1 MLYLAMTS
9 ADLSSKQAFAIWGM
23 LPTVLSPESLF
34 YYVIKVK
41 LKKLNS
47 LTVLNDSLV
56 EISVWTQTC
65 ADPPESSTEE
75 LSFTPSHIEK
85 W

>member
-1 MLYLAMTS
+1 MSSLSLFDLNRLGSILLLLMLYLAVTS
-9 ADLSSKQAFAIWGM
+9 ADLSSKQTFAIWEM

-41 LKKLNS
+41 LKKLKS

-56 EISVWTQTC
+56 EISV
-65 ADPPESSTEE
+65 
-75 LSFTPSHIEK
+75 
-85 W
+85 

>member
-1 MLYLAMTS
+1 MSSLSLFDLNRLGSILLLLMLYLAMTS

-41 LKKLNS
+41 LKKLKS

-56 EISVWTQTC
+56 EISV
-65 ADPPESSTEE
+65 
-75 LSFTPSHIEK
+75 
-85 W
+85 

>member
-1 MLYLAMTS
+1 MSSLSLFDLNRLGSILLLLMLYLAVTS
-9 ADLSSKQAFAIWGM
+9 ADLSSKQTFAVWEM

-41 LKKLNS
+41 LKKLKS

-56 EISVWTQTC
+56 EISV
-65 ADPPESSTEE
+65 
-75 LSFTPSHIEK
+75 
-85 W
+85 

>member
-1 MLYLAMTS
+1 MSSLSLFDLNRLGSILLLLMLYLAVTS

-56 EISVWTQTC
+56 EISV
-65 ADPPESSTEE
+65 
-75 LSFTPSHIEK
+75 
-85 W
+85 

>member
-1 MLYLAMTS
+1 MSSLSLFELNRLGSILLLLMLYLAVTS

-41 LKKLNS
+41 LKKLKS

-56 EISVWTQTC
+56 EISV
-65 ADPPESSTEE
+65 
-75 LSFTPSHIEK
+75 
-85 W
+85 

>member
-1 MLYLAMTS
+1 MSSLSLFDLNRLGSILLLLMLYLAMTS

-56 EISVWTQTC
+56 EISV
-65 ADPPESSTEE
+65 
-75 LSFTPSHIEK
+75 
-85 W
+85 

>member
-1 MLYLAMTS
+1 MSSLSLFDLNRLGSILLLLMLYLAVTS

-41 LKKLNS
+41 LKKLKS
-47 LTVLNDSLV
+47 ITVLNDSLV
-56 EISVWTQTC
+56 EISV
-65 ADPPESSTEE
+65 
-75 LSFTPSHIEK
+75 
-85 W
+85 

>member
-1 MLYLAMTS
+1 MSSLSLFDLHRLGSILLLLMLYLAVTS

-41 LKKLNS
+41 LKKLKS

-56 EISVWTQTC
+56 EISV
-65 ADPPESSTEE
+65 
-75 LSFTPSHIEK
+75 
-85 W
+85 

>member
-1 MLYLAMTS
+1 MSSLSLFDLNRLGSILLLLMLYLAVTS

-41 LKKLNS
+41 LKKLKS

-56 EISVWTQTC
+56 EISV
-65 ADPPESSTEE
+65 
-75 LSFTPSHIEK
+75 
-85 W
+85 

>member
-1 MLYLAMTS
+1 MLYLAVTS
-9 ADLSSKQAFAIWGM
+9 ADLSSKQTFAIWEM

-41 LKKLNS
+41 LKKLKS

-56 EISVWTQTC
+56 EISV
-65 ADPPESSTEE
+65 
-75 LSFTPSHIEK
+75 
-85 W
+85 